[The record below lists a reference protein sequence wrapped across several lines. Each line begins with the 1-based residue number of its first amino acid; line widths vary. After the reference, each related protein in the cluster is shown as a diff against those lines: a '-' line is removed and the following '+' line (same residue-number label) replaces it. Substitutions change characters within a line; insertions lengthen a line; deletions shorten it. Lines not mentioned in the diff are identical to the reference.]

1 MQLEEK
7 KRGNLQFSLERGVSE
22 AWELTVRT
30 HRWHAERVRRHE
42 RASHLRYQQIR
53 GLQRKIRVGQ
63 LRRLPSQ
70 SLFVVV

>member
-30 HRWHAERVRRHE
+30 HRRHAERVQRHE
-42 RASHLRYQQIR
+42 RASHLRY
-53 GLQRKIRVGQ
+53 
-63 LRRLPSQ
+63 
-70 SLFVVV
+70 